1 MQFSRFALIQVLA
14 AMLTLVDT
22 MAAAGSLNVVRQS
35 SDHLQAKRKLG
46 KKMMGRKQ
54 RRPSRLPSVNSPTLS
69 DVSSLVPSDA
79 PSMVPSDAPSMVPSD
94 APSMVPSDTPSEVPA
109 FIPSLV
115 CLEEG
120 SFCSDTVACCGS
132 LSCLPTPL
140 IGSAPPGPDSCQPD
154 GRRHLRPRA

>member
-14 AMLTLVDT
+14 VMLTLVDT

-35 SDHLQAKRKLG
+35 SDLLQAKRKLG

-69 DVSSLVPSDA
+69 DVSSMVPSDA

-94 APSMVPSDTPSEVPA
+94 APSMVPSDAPSGVPA
-109 FIPSLV
+109 FIPSLLLRDLTLV
-115 CLEEG
+115 NLM
-120 SFCSDTVACCGS
+120 
-132 LSCLPTPL
+132 
-140 IGSAPPGPDSCQPD
+140 D
-154 GRRHLRPRA
+154 GVICVPARKRPRKPDEGVSKHIQW